1 MFKVNNK
8 NTTTTSMTLFWC
20 FCCYFWTYF
29 KPFSGVSIADFEQT
43 TKRYVGKK
51 EPKTFVFYM
60 LQNHI
65 KTTPCWTLLLQDSWE
80 FYCKKTGSWDQS
92 ALLHFGML
100 KNIIYDS
107 AGNDDQMLCI
117 EKNLLHQ
124 GISIKNLPH
133 RDTSF
138 KNLVLH

>member
-29 KPFSGVSIADFEQT
+29 KPFSGVSIADFEQLN
-43 TKRYVGKK
+43 VMSEKK
-51 EPKTFVFYM
+51 NRKILFSTCFKH
-60 LQNHI
+60 HI
-65 KTTPCWTLLLQDSWE
+65 KTIPCWTLLLQDSWE

-92 ALLHFGML
+92 ASLHFGMI